1 VKTGDMA
8 KLKVTIILPALNE
21 ESAIGKVIDEIP
33 KSDLEKDGYIV
44 QVLVADGNSADQTR
58 QIAEEKG
65 ADIII
70 ESRRGKGVAIK
81 TALKTVD
88 ADYIFMIDADYTY
101 PASYIPDMLALLK
114 DNSVVIGSRMKGNR
128 EKGAMTKINTIGNH
142 LLSLLASIMYQ
153 KRVSDVCTGYW
164 GFQSGAIKDLDVK
177 ATGFEL
183 EARLFSR
190 LARKGYSIVEI
201 PIYYRK
207 RGGQPKLNPFRDG
220 SRIAWTLIKRRF
232 QKISDE
238 I

>member
-1 VKTGDMA
+1 MA
-8 KLKVTIILPALNE
+8 KPKVTIILPALNE
-21 ESAIGKVIDEIP
+21 EKAIGKVIDEIP
-33 KSDLEKDGYIV
+33 KSALEKAGYIV
-44 QVLVADGNSADQTR
+44 QVLVADGNSTDQTR
-58 QIAEEKG
+58 KIAERKG

-70 ESRRGKGVAIK
+70 EPRRGKGVAIK

-101 PASYIPDMLALLK
+101 PASYIPDMLTLLQEY
-114 DNSVVIGSRMKGNR
+114 SVVMGSRIRGKR
-128 EKGAMTKINTIGNH
+128 ERGAMTRINTIGNH
-142 LLSLLASIMYQ
+142 LLSLLATILYQ

-164 GFQSGAIKDLDVK
+164 GFQSGVLKGLDVK

-190 LARKGYSIVEI
+190 LARKGYSIAEI
-201 PIYYRK
+201 PVNYRK
-207 RGGQPKLNPFRDG
+207 REGQPKLNPLKDG

-232 QKISDE
+232 QKITDE